1 MGKTRYNIKHDER
14 PTMKPFRW
22 QNYCRNDEP
31 PEYYEG
37 PNDVEEGEPEECDYS
52 DYYKER

>member
-1 MGKTRYNIKHDER
+1 
-14 PTMKPFRW
+14 MKPFRW

-37 PNDVEEGEPEECDYS
+37 PNDDEEGKPEECDYS